1 MTRQDEDA
9 PVTSDFVRSC
19 VVTGGRI
26 ARGRIAGGR
35 ITAALITGGRRLP
48 SEDDLALRSLVCTAP
63 ERTLPLGAGPEVR
76 AIWELCSGGC
86 LSVAEVAGVAGHLG
100 LPVGVARPLRT
111 ELCEQGHLLCRAEPA
126 PAQHLPRATFEKVLH
141 GLETL
146 TIG

>member
-9 PVTSDFVRSC
+9 PVTSDFVRSY

-26 ARGRIAGGR
+26 ARCRIAGGR

-48 SEDDLALRSLVCTAP
+48 SEDAVALRSLVCTAP

-86 LSVAEVAGVAGHLG
+86 LSVAEVAEDAGHLG
-100 LPVGVARPLRT
+100 LPVGVARPLLT

-126 PAQHLPRATFEKVLH
+126 PAQHLPRAILEKVPH